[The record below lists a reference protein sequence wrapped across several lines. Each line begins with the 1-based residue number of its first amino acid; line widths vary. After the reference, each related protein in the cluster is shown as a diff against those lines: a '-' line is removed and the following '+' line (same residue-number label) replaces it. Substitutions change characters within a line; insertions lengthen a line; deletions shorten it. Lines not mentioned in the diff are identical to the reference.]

1 MTPFANFLTRIAN
14 WKTLLFLGVIYVSFP
29 AYWFKNAGA
38 TISQLAG
45 KPVDPIDL
53 TFGFNPART
62 LAMVAGYGPTARAFY
77 ARTELT
83 IDLVYPV
90 VYSFL
95 LAVILTMLFRHWSN
109 RQFVLLPFVVLLSDY
124 LENAAI
130 VTLLTG
136 YPAQSMTVAV
146 LCEVFKLIKWL
157 SFGITV
163 CLVVYGLVLRVSGR
177 RDARPRNG

>member
-1 MTPFANFLTRIAN
+1 MIPVTNFLNRLAN
-14 WKTLLFLGVIYVSFP
+14 WKALLFLGIIYVSFP

-62 LAMVAGYGPTARAFY
+62 LAMVADYGPAARAFY

-83 IDLVYPV
+83 IDLIYPI

-95 LAVILTMLFRHWSN
+95 LAIILTMLFRHRSN
-109 RQFVLLPFVVLLSDY
+109 RLIGLLPFVVLLSDY

-130 VTLLTG
+130 VTLLTS

-146 LCEVFKLIKWL
+146 LCEVVKLIKWL

-163 CLVVYGLVLRVSGR
+163 GLIIYGLFLRGFNRVVP
-177 RDARPRNG
+177 AKQ